1 MKTPL
6 EQNNYLFVNNF
17 LEPER
22 AKELYDM
29 FKESTIKSPEMFT
42 KDPQCPKSPAIYD
55 YHPFVELLVGA
66 TPFIQNLVGEIMLP
80 TYSYARMYRN
90 GDVLAPHID
99 RGACEVSITLHL
111 GSDGVEWPI
120 YFRKPNGDVVGA
132 NLHPGQAI
140 IYLGCVSEHWRN
152 VYEGDDYAQVFLH
165 YVKSRGP
172 NGKYYFDKV
181 KK

>member
-1 MKTPL
+1 MKTSL

-22 AKELYDM
+22 AKELYDK
-29 FKESTIKSPEMFT
+29 FKETTINSPEIFT
-42 KDPQCPKSPAIYD
+42 SDNQCPKSLAIAD
-55 YHPFVELLVGA
+55 YHPFVELLVEA
-66 TPFIQNLVGEIMLP
+66 TPFIQNVVGEIMLP

-90 GDVLAPHID
+90 GDTLAPHKD

-111 GSDGVEWPI
+111 GGDGVEWPI

-181 KK
+181 KN

>member
-1 MKTPL
+1 MNTFL
-6 EQNNYLFVNNF
+6 EQNNYLFINNF

-22 AKELYDM
+22 AKELYD
-29 FKESTIKSPEMFT
+29 EIKKATVDSPDKFT
-42 KDPQCPKSPAIYD
+42 KDAQCPKALSIRD
-55 YHPFVELLVGA
+55 YLPFVELLVDA
-66 TPFIQNLVGEIMLP
+66 TPFIQDAVGEIVLP
-80 TYSYARMYRN
+80 TYSYARMYKN
-90 GDVLAPHID
+90 GDELVPHKD
-99 RGACEVSITLHL
+99 RPACEISITLHL

-120 YFRKPNGDVVGA
+120 YFTKPDGNVVGA

-165 YVKSRGP
+165 YVRSRGP

-181 KK
+181 KN